1 MIEDKRILTLAADA
15 LTDQIAFIKGLF
27 DDLDAEFTS
36 EGARRCGQQKSY
48 ERCMNMM
55 RARDEIE
62 QRLYEAPKPWY
73 KVGTDN
79 FGSVYV
85 CPYCNRKAPEKSNYC
100 PHCGEKILV

>member
-1 MIEDKRILTLAADA
+1 MIEDKRILTFVADA
-15 LTDQIAFIKGLF
+15 LTDQIDFIRAIF
-27 DDLDAEFTS
+27 DVLEAEFTA

-48 ERCMNMM
+48 ENCMNMM

-62 QRLYEAPKPWY
+62 RRLYEAPKPWY
-73 KVGTDN
+73 KVGADN

-85 CPYCNRKAPEKSNYC
+85 CPYCNRKAPEKYNYC